1 MENLILEWQ
10 KRQQKYEELAEKY
23 KYDAH
28 NNRKFTYKAMATRDC
43 WKELALQLQQT
54 GVSGCFCKDVDL
66 GKQKC
71 EKQCELCKRLEL
83 EYSFK
88 N

>member
-1 MENLILEWQ
+1 MKNEIN
-10 KRQQKYEELAEKY
+10 K
-23 KYDAH
+23 
-28 NNRKFTYKAMATRDC
+28 NKA
-43 WKELALQLQQT
+43 LSQT
-54 GVSGCFCKDVDL
+54 SVSGCFCKDVDL
-66 GKQKC
+66 EKPKC

>member
-1 MENLILEWQ
+1 MRNENMIEPLTPQ
-10 KRQQKYEELAEKY
+10 CVQ
-23 KYDAH
+23 
-28 NNRKFTYKAMATRDC
+28 TRD
-43 WKELALQLQQT
+43 
-54 GVSGCFCKDVDL
+54 SGCFRKDVEK

>member
-1 MENLILEWQ
+1 MKNEINEN
-10 KRQQKYEELAEKY
+10 
-23 KYDAH
+23 
-28 NNRKFTYKAMATRDC
+28 KA
-43 WKELALQLQQT
+43 LSQT
-54 GVSGCFCKDVDL
+54 SVSGCFCKDVDL